1 MSKILQPISKLN
13 ARAPKVSGAG
23 MPNRNTETYS
33 KMPGMGCHGSIPAGN
48 NVKATVAKV
57 LSKIK

>member
-1 MSKILQPISKLN
+1 MKSTTSQIRMVLAKQ
-13 ARAPKVSGAG
+13 PKVENGG
-23 MPNRNTETYS
+23 MPARNTPTNAHMAMCS
-33 KMPGMGCHGSIPAGN
+33 GKNDGSV

>member
-1 MSKILQPISKLN
+1 MSKTLAPIGKLN
-13 ARAPKVSGAG
+13 SREPKIVGGG
-23 MPNRNTETYS
+23 MPARNTPTNAHMAYCS
-33 KMPGMGCHGSIPAGN
+33 GKNDGSV

>member
-1 MSKILQPISKLN
+1 MSKILQPIGKLS
-13 ARAPKVSGAG
+13 ARELKVTGAG
-23 MPNRNTETYS
+23 MPARNTPTNAHMAMCS
-33 KMPGMGCHGSIPAGN
+33 GKNDGSV

>member
-1 MSKILQPISKLN
+1 MSKHLEPISKLN
-13 ARAPKVSGAG
+13 AREPKMSGAG
-23 MPNRNTETYS
+23 MPARNTPTNA
-33 KMPGMGCHGSIPAGN
+33 GMMAGLKGCNDGSV

>member
-1 MSKILQPISKLN
+1 MSKILAPIGKLN
-13 ARAPKVSGAG
+13 SREPKIVGGG
-23 MPNRNTETYS
+23 MPARNTPTNAQMAYCS
-33 KMPGMGCHGSIPAGN
+33 GKNDGSV

>member
-1 MSKILQPISKLN
+1 MSKHLEPISKLN
-13 ARAPKVSGAG
+13 ACEPKITGGG
-23 MPNRNTETYS
+23 MPARNTPTNAHMASYS
-33 KMPGMGCHGSIPAGN
+33 GKNDGSV

>member
-1 MSKILQPISKLN
+1 MSKILEPISKLN
-13 ARAPKVSGAG
+13 SREPKITGAG
-23 MPNRNTETYS
+23 MPSRNKETYS
-33 KMPGMGCHGSIPAGN
+33 PSAPCHATIPSGT

>member
-1 MSKILQPISKLN
+1 MSKTLAPISKLN
-13 ARAPKVSGAG
+13 SREPKISNGG
-23 MPNRNTETYS
+23 MPARNTPTNAHMAYCAG
-33 KMPGMGCHGSIPAGN
+33 KNDGSV

>member
-1 MSKILQPISKLN
+1 MKTLAPIAKLN
-13 ARAPKVSGAG
+13 SREPKMSGAG
-23 MPNRNTETYS
+23 MPARNTPTNAHMAYCS
-33 KMPGMGCHGSIPAGN
+33 GKNDGSV

>member
-1 MSKILQPISKLN
+1 MSKILAPIGKLN
-13 ARAPKVSGAG
+13 SREPKIVGGG
-23 MPNRNTETYS
+23 MPARNTPTNAHMANCS
-33 KMPGMGCHGSIPAGN
+33 GKNDGSV

>member
-13 ARAPKVSGAG
+13 AREPKVSGGG
-23 MPNRNTETYS
+23 MPDRNRETYS

>member
-1 MSKILQPISKLN
+1 MSKHLEPISKLN
-13 ARAPKVSGAG
+13 AREPKMSGAG
-23 MPNRNTETYS
+23 MPARNTPTNAGVMS
-33 KMPGMGCHGSIPAGN
+33 GLKNCNDGSV